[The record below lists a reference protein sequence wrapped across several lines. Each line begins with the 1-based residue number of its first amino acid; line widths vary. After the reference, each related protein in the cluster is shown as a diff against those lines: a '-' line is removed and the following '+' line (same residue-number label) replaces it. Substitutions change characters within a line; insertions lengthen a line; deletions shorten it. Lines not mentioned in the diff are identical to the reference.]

1 MSAGNPFPE
10 DAEDTRTAIMRAT
23 FDALVEYGYAGL
35 TIDRIDEF
43 FPKSKSLLYHHYD
56 GKDDLLVDFLSRM
69 IDDHET
75 EMDREASGDAR
86 ERLDRWLDAIAA
98 PDLAEQDRGFVGA
111 LVELRAQAA
120 HDERY
125 REHFTRSD
133 RFFRGVLADIIADGI
148 EEGVFRGVDPEQ
160 VAATIHTIA
169 GGIMTERA
177 TSDDPQVAAVRAE
190 LDAYV
195 EARLLVD

>member
-10 DAEDTRTAIMRAT
+10 DAEDTQTAIMRAT

-69 IDDHET
+69 IDDYEAEIDCET
-75 EMDREASGDAR
+75 PGDAR
-86 ERLDRWLDAIAA
+86 ERLDRWLDAIAR
-98 PDLAEQDRGFVGA
+98 PELAEEDRGFIRA

-133 RFFRGVLADIIADGI
+133 RFFRGWLADIIADGI
-148 EEGVFRGVDPEQ
+148 EEGVFREVDPEQ

-169 GGIMTERA
+169 GGVMTDRV
-177 TSDDPQVAAVRAE
+177 TSDDPQVADVRAE

-195 EARLLVD
+195 EARLLAD

>member
-10 DAEDTRTAIMRAT
+10 DTEDTQTTIMRAT

-56 GKDDLLVDFLSRM
+56 GKDELLLDFLSRM
-69 IDDHET
+69 IDN
-75 EMDREASGDAR
+75 REASIDHEMAGDAR
-86 ERLDRWLDAIAA
+86 DRLDRWLDAAVT
-98 PDLAEQDRGFVGA
+98 PELAGEELGFVRA

-120 HDERY
+120 HDHRY
-125 REHFTRSD
+125 REQFTRSD
-133 RFFRGVLADIIADGI
+133 QLFRGWLADIIAEGI
-148 EEGVFRGVDPEQ
+148 DEGVFRDVDPQQ
-160 VAATIHTIA
+160 VASTIHVLA
-169 GGIMTERA
+169 GGVMAERV
-177 TSDDPQVAAVRAE
+177 TNDDPHVADVRAE

-195 EARLLVD
+195 EARLLAE

>member
-1 MSAGNPFPE
+1 MSAGNPFAE
-10 DAEDTRTAIMRAT
+10 DAEDTQTAIMRAT

-56 GKDDLLVDFLSRM
+56 GKDELLLDFLSRM
-69 IDDHET
+69 IDNREGSIDHET
-75 EMDREASGDAR
+75 SGGAR
-86 ERLDRWLDAIAA
+86 ERLDRWLDAAVT
-98 PDLAEQDRGFVGA
+98 PELADEELGFIRA

-125 REHFTRSD
+125 REQFTRSD
-133 RFFRGVLADIIADGI
+133 RLFRGWLADIIAEGI
-148 EEGVFRGVDPEQ
+148 DEGVFRDVDSQQ
-160 VAATIHTIA
+160 VAATIHVLT
-169 GGIMTERA
+169 GGVMAERV
-177 TSDDPQVAAVRAE
+177 TNDDPHVEDVRAE

-195 EARLLVD
+195 EARLLAE